1 MKKRLLRL
9 DSLQAKLVFGI
20 GLILIVTGGVII
32 AYLSTMFQKT
42 LVADAE
48 KIILEQANLE
58 ASRIENKI
66 NLAMNVTTTLAHT
79 FAANQNP
86 ANINKLSRGQIE
98 VTLKEVLARNPTI
111 FGIWAAFEPNG
122 VDGLDALHIGDRN
135 SDSTGRFSPYWARN
149 EKGVITGIYPIVE
162 YAEESSEWYYLCSL
176 ETKNECLLDPYID
189 RAEGQDVL
197 QTSVTTPILH
207 NDIVYGVMGLDLRLD
222 FLQEFANKVD
232 LYDHSAQL
240 IVLGNDGTVAAATDH
255 PEQVGLPLSEVNA
268 DYEQVMEKI
277 RSSENRTLNNGV
289 NLEAYAPI
297 NIGSATTPWGI
308 QLIVPLKEAIKTARQ
323 QTLVSILLSSL
334 LVILGL
340 GILWMVIGQVVSKPA
355 KLIAQGAKL
364 LAIGDVTLTGMN
376 RKETAKIDLLNDEL
390 GEVGKAFSDLIHNFA
405 DKTAFAE
412 AIASGDL
419 TKDLTIKGDRDQLG
433 HALNQMVQG
442 LRASI
447 HNVALSARQVDTTS
461 DELAKAAEQTST
473 VTRLIAQTLQEVS
486 KGGAN
491 QADTVAKSSSTIEQ
505 MARAIDGVAGGAQE
519 QANAASQAAEIT
531 SQLTQTIDQVAEN
544 IQAVVQQATTA
555 ASAAKIGAEKVENTL
570 EEMNAIKKVVDASTA
585 KVQEMGTHSEQ
596 IGQIVTTID
605 EIASQTNLLALN
617 AAIEAAR
624 AGEAGKGFAVVASEV
639 RNLAERSSLA
649 TKEISDLIF
658 SIQKVVYEAVTTMDD
673 GNREVDRGVILANE
687 AGTSLQDILK
697 AAREVNDQATQVAAA
712 AEQMSASAKE
722 LVTAVDSVSAVV
734 EENTASTEEMAA
746 GSTEMMQ
753 AIESIASISEE
764 NSAAIEEVSASTHE
778 MAVQV
783 DEVHESAN
791 TLAQLAKEL
800 NSVVNAFKL
809 PDPE

>member
-1 MKKRLLRL
+1 MKKKIIRL
-9 DSLQAKLVFGI
+9 DTLQAKLVFGI
-20 GLILIVTGGVII
+20 GLILILTGGVII

-42 LVADAE
+42 MIADAE

-58 ASRIENKI
+58 AARIENKI

-86 ANINKLSRGQIE
+86 ANINKLTRGQIE
-98 VTLKEVLARNPTI
+98 VTLKEVLDRNPTI
-111 FGIWAAFEPNG
+111 FGIWTAFEPNG
-122 VDGLDALHIGDRN
+122 VDGMDALHTDDRN
-135 SDSTGRFSPYWARN
+135 SDSTGRFSPYYVRD
-149 EKGVITGIYPIVE
+149 EKGVITGVYPIVE
-162 YAEESSEWYYLCSL
+162 YSEESADWYYRCSL

-189 RAEGQDVL
+189 RAEGLDVL

-207 NDIVYGVMGLDLRLD
+207 NEVVYGVMGLDLRLD
-222 FLQEFANKVD
+222 FLQAIADQVD
-232 LYDHSAQL
+232 LYEHSAQL
-240 IVLGNDGTVAAATDH
+240 IILGNDGTVAASTDH
-255 PEQVGLPLSEVNA
+255 PEQVGLPLGEINT
-268 DYEQVMEKI
+268 DFEQVMEKI
-277 RSSENRTLNNGV
+277 RSSENGTLKDGG

-297 NIGSATTPWGI
+297 NIGTATTPWGV
-308 QLIVPLKEAIKTARQ
+308 QLIVPLEKAIKTVRQ

-334 LVILGL
+334 LVVVGL
-340 GILWMVIGQVVSKPA
+340 AILWLVIGQVVSKPV

-364 LAIGDVTLTGMN
+364 LAFGDVALTGMD
-376 RKETAKIDLLNDEL
+376 RKATAKIDLLNDEL
-390 GEVGKAFSDLIHNFA
+390 GEVGKAFSDLIRNFS
-405 DKTAFAE
+405 DKTTFAE
-412 AIASGDL
+412 TIASGDL
-419 TKDLTIKGDRDQLG
+419 TQDLAINSEKDQLG
-433 HALNQMVQG
+433 LALNKMVQG
-442 LRASI
+442 LRTSI
-447 HNVALSARQVDTTS
+447 HNVASSARQVDSTS

-473 VTRLIAQTLQEVS
+473 VTRLIAQTLQEVA
-486 KGGAN
+486 KGGAS

-519 QANAASQAAEIT
+519 QANAASQAAVIT

-544 IQAVVQQATTA
+544 IHAVVQQATTA
-555 ASAAKIGAEKVENTL
+555 ADAAKVGAEKVENTL

-649 TKEISDLIF
+649 TREISELIF

-673 GNREVDRGVILANE
+673 GNREVDRGVMLANE
-687 AGTSLQDILK
+687 AGSSLEDILK

-712 AEQMSASAKE
+712 AEQMAASAKE

-764 NSAAIEEVSASTHE
+764 NSAAVEEVSASTHE
-778 MAVQV
+778 MATQV

-800 NSVVNAFKL
+800 NAVVNAFKL
-809 PDPE
+809 PDQE